1 MMKHGYQEKTVRR
14 ILRKKIDS
22 WLDSL
27 PEDMRESV
35 AKDVICTGGAP
46 ASMLLGEEVK
56 DFDLYFKSPDVCEKV
71 ARHYVARFLK
81 HHPDCKIAPEVR
93 VNEQTKRVRI
103 HIQSAGVAGEG
114 GDEGY
119 EYFETIPDEQAAND
133 FLDKANIGDKQA
145 ILEPPAKD
153 KAKDKEPYRPR
164 FLSENAI
171 SLSDKV
177 QVVIR
182 FTGELDEIHKNYDFE
197 HCKCGYDRAE
207 DKLHTPTSAL
217 LSLMSRTLYYT
228 GSLYPLC
235 SLFRMRKFV
244 DRGWHISAGEIL
256 KMGFQVSELTLTDP
270 MTLREQ
276 LVGVDMAYFHEL
288 LKIIEDE
295 KNQREGKPIDASYIG
310 ALVDRIFNA

>member
-27 PEDMRESV
+27 PEEMRDMVED
-35 AKDVICTGGAP
+35 DVICTGGAP

-81 HHPDCKIAPEVR
+81 HHPDCKITPEVR
-93 VNEQTKRVRI
+93 VNKETNRVRI

-119 EYFETIPDEQAAND
+119 EFFETVPDEQAAND
-133 FLDKANIGDKQA
+133 FLDTAEKPKDDKKQ
-145 ILEPPAKD
+145 KD
-153 KAKDKEPYRPR
+153 KDPYRPR

-197 HCKCGYDRAE
+197 HCKCGYDRAQ

-270 MTLREQ
+270 LVLREQ

-288 LKIIEDE
+288 LEIIENE
-295 KNQREGKPIDASYIG
+295 KNQRQGKPIDASYIG